1 MVRHDL
7 GVSNAHVLAHR
18 LEPRPHK
25 LTAPIAADD
34 SRDIKYRQPMPDHDP
49 SHTPK
54 PSTPDSKPGPLKEI
68 RRHSPQPQPTQP
80 PNQPAP
86 EAKRHLTK
94 PTLTHTRVHQ
104 DTRAAPL
111 GRDRRHSTDDTRQR
125 TQRYSTAAPASRA
138 CACSVRAP
146 LFFSFLFFLF
156 FFPKKKKKT
165 GKKKS
170 ATSSIDL
177 TRRSWPGPPP

>member
-1 MVRHDL
+1 MH
-7 GVSNAHVLAHR
+7 
-18 LEPRPHK
+18 P
-25 LTAPIAADD
+25 
-34 SRDIKYRQPMPDHDP
+34 DP
-49 SHTPK
+49 SLPEPKPQHKSNLSHIPK
-54 PSTPDSKPGPLKEI
+54 PSTLDSKPGPLREI

-125 TQRYSTAAPASRA
+125 TQRYSTATPAAHA

-146 LFFSFLFFLF
+146 LLSSFLFFLF
-156 FFPKKKKKT
+156 LFFSKKKKKKKKKKT
-165 GKKKS
+165 KIRGG
-170 ATSSIDL
+170 
-177 TRRSWPGPPP
+177 RRGTQPPMAQAHRSQHAHR

>member
-1 MVRHDL
+1 M
-7 GVSNAHVLAHR
+7 
-18 LEPRPHK
+18 
-25 LTAPIAADD
+25 
-34 SRDIKYRQPMPDHDP
+34 
-49 SHTPK
+49 
-54 PSTPDSKPGPLKEI
+54 

-94 PTLTHTRVHQ
+94 PTLTHTHAHQ

-125 TQRYSTAAPASRA
+125 TQRYSTAAPAAHA

-146 LFFSFLFFLF
+146 LFTSFLFFLF
-156 FFPKKKKKT
+156 LFSQKKKKKKKT
-165 GKKKS
+165 GKKKK
-170 ATSSIDL
+170 TSKKKKRKL
-177 TRRSWPGPPP
+177 GGEEEGHNHPWHTRTAHSTHTGEQEPRGPGHRTSNTTHRASTPVNRSQLAQDTADAPQQTARAH